1 MKGDRMTEGWCLN
14 ELVVETF
21 VPWWLLIKKFSFFL
35 TLTTQGTILNVQK
48 ASSNGVQHHHYGH
61 HDQVWCVHY
70 LPSPDKT
77 STCYASPNHPFDF
90 PGREQWTPT
99 SMRDWRIFRYQ
110 IVLRWG
116 AGKVHTDDH
125 PYIPMAGIWAGQHY
139 SSRAGIWPDQLHSS
153 ISWDPPTLFIIL
165 IGNMGPLRQL
175 FIMSWCFLLPKIKT
189 CLFIPQCI
197 LPSYSHFV
205 SRITWWN
212 NYLQLWDKMHQIT
225 KDYLLPANL
234 IWIPC
239 SFMWII

>member
-1 MKGDRMTEGWCLN
+1 M
-14 ELVVETF
+14 
-21 VPWWLLIKKFSFFL
+21 
-35 TLTTQGTILNVQK
+35 
-48 ASSNGVQHHHYGH
+48 QHHHYGH
-61 HDQVWCVHY
+61 HGQVWCVHY

-153 ISWDPPTLFIIL
+153 ISWDPPNPLYHPNRQHGSPAPTFHNVLMFLAAKNKNMLIHPSMYFAVVFAFCLQNHLMEQLFAT
-165 IGNMGPLRQL
+165 LRQNAPNHEGLLTSCKSYMDPL
-175 FIMSWCFLLPKIKT
+175 FFYVNHLKIW
-189 CLFIPQCI
+189 
-197 LPSYSHFV
+197 H
-205 SRITWWN
+205 
-212 NYLQLWDKMHQIT
+212 
-225 KDYLLPANL
+225 
-234 IWIPC
+234 
-239 SFMWII
+239 

>member
-14 ELVVETF
+14 ELIVKTF
-21 VPWWLLIKKFSFFL
+21 VPRWLLIKKFSFFL
-35 TLTTQGTILNVQK
+35 TLTTQWTILNVQK

-61 HDQVWCVHY
+61 HGQVWCVHY

-116 AGKVHTDDH
+116 ASKVHTDDH

-153 ISWDPPTLFIIL
+153 ISWDPP
-165 IGNMGPLRQL
+165 NPLYHPNRQHGSPAPTFHNVL
-175 FIMSWCFLLPKIKT
+175 MFLLPKIKM
-189 CLFIPQCI
+189 CFSHLLLYI
-197 LPSYSHFV
+197 LYKRSIS
-205 SRITWWN
+205 I
-212 NYLQLWDKMHQIT
+212 
-225 KDYLLPANL
+225 
-234 IWIPC
+234 
-239 SFMWII
+239 